1 MSDQYSKILSDAGW
15 TLHKIEPE
23 LTHGYLAHQA
33 TGQIVY
39 VEFYD
44 DDDGSDD
51 RTWEAVEVLLTK
63 KFKFNDVY
71 HPEEF

>member
-1 MSDQYSKILSDAGW
+1 MSGQYSKILSDAGW

-23 LTHGYLAHQA
+23 LTDAYLVHQS

-44 DDDGSDD
+44 TDDGDDD
-51 RTWEAVEVLLTK
+51 RTWESVESLITK
-63 KFKFNDVY
+63 KFRFNNAYEVT
-71 HPEEF
+71 EI